1 MLFPYF
7 VYIAHFPKFTR
18 GSSLFMEKSLLME
31 KSTAE
36 ESPWE
41 KKGKKGRPKEE
52 RKSTTLSSKE
62 QNSFV
67 KAISTNG
74 ASRWRPDSNKE
85 NAT

>member
-1 MLFPYF
+1 MLFPSF

-41 KKGKKGRPKEE
+41 KKRKKKAGPK
-52 RKSTTLSSKE
+52 KKE
-62 QNSFV
+62 KVPLFQV
-67 KAISTNG
+67 K
-74 ASRWRPDSNKE
+74 NKILL
-85 NAT
+85 